1 MSAGVSGTAVLV
13 GRCYSALLVHKHS
26 FDTVDGTVGGTVQ
39 FYTTVDSMMR
49 KSVQ

>member
-26 FDTVDGTVGGTVQ
+26 FDTADGTVGGTVQ
-39 FYTTVDSMMR
+39 CVDSMMR